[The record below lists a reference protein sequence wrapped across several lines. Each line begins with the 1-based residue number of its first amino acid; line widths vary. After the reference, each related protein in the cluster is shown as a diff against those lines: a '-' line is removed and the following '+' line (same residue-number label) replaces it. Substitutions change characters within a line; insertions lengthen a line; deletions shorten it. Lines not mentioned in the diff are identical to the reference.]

1 MIDKLV
7 SRTREAVRQL
17 EEINRE
23 EVYLDW
29 DPSEY
34 PLLDQMLKLVDLFAE
49 LWHVALEFHE
59 K

>member
-7 SRTREAVRQL
+7 SRTRDAVRQL

-34 PLLDQMLKLVDLFAE
+34 PLLDQMPKLVDLFAE